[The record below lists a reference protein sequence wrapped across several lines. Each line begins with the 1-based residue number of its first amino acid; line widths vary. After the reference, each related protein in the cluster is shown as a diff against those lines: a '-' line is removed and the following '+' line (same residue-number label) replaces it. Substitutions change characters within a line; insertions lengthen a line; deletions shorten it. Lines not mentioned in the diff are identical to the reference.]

1 MYDSAFA
8 PRPLPSSRDRRGLSP
23 DVALFSHLTT
33 EIRDALMRAATVKVF
48 RKGAVLWRRGA
59 KAKFVYIIL
68 SGRIGLFDTL
78 IAERSTVIDLFS
90 SGSICGGG
98 FTLSEPPYLYLFSGK
113 ALDDLRV
120 LTIPITVYRD
130 YLHKDHALLL
140 GTARQ
145 MLDACQ
151 RLVVQMRAL
160 KQLSADQRLACYL
173 LALTS
178 KKTGTATVQL
188 TDDQLMIASL
198 LGVTRESLSRS
209 FAQLRRR
216 GVSKR
221 GRLVVL
227 TDIKNLRSFCNYNV
241 QWPAIEPTAT

>member
-1 MYDSAFA
+1 MYDSALA
-8 PRPLPSSRDRRGLSP
+8 PRPLPPRDRRGLGLDIP
-23 DVALFSHLTT
+23 LFSHLTA
-33 EIRDALMRAATVKVF
+33 EIRDALTRAATVKVF

-68 SGRIGLFDTL
+68 SGRIGVFDTL
-78 IAERSTVIDLFS
+78 VAERSTVIDLFS
-90 SGSICGGG
+90 PGSICGGG
-98 FTLSEPPYLYLFSGK
+98 FTLSEPPYVYLFSGK
-113 ALDDLRV
+113 ALDDVRV
-120 LTIPITVYRD
+120 LTMPIAVYRD

-145 MLDACQ
+145 LLDACQ

-160 KQLSADQRLACYL
+160 RQLSADQRLACYL
-173 LALTS
+173 LALTDR
-178 KKTGTATVQL
+178 KTGTAIVQL
-188 TDDQLMIASL
+188 ADDQLMIADL

-209 FAQLRRR
+209 FAQLRSR

-227 TDIKNLRSFCNYNV
+227 TDIKRLRGFCNYSV
-241 QWPAIEPTAT
+241 QRPAIERTGA